1 MPTTK
6 TTTVTTT
13 MPKTITITITTTK
26 TTTITSSLLT
36 HLNGFLADPSG
47 HDPTEVS
54 LFFPGEDDFH
64 FNLTVIL
71 IILVIRIFFFPGD
84 DIFRR

>member
-13 MPKTITITITTTK
+13 MPKTITITIITTK

-54 LFFPGEDDFH
+54 LFFPGKGDFH
-64 FNLTVIL
+64 FNLTVTL
-71 IILVIRIFFFPGD
+71 MILVMKIEDFLFPW
-84 DIFRR
+84 